1 MIIEQDMSADE
12 GVGPKGEIGI
22 NKIGMK
28 SIELKIKPAEAS
40 VKQMTK

>member
-28 SIELKIKPAEAS
+28 SIELKIKPAEAG
-40 VKQMTK
+40 VKQITN